1 MKNQLKIQGYSLII
15 NVLLS
20 MLCGIQQ
27 TQIGKNVIVIF
38 GISLL
43 YIAIFCVIKNKK
55 LPLKSIE
62 FFQSLAFGSGIFCL
76 TQFWIISH
84 QHKYEYFFL
93 ILGFIAML
101 TINEEFESSIKKIS
115 IK

>member
-15 NVLLS
+15 DILLL
-20 MLCGIQQ
+20 MLCGMQ
-27 TQIGKNVIVIF
+27 TTQNHKNAILVF
-38 GISLL
+38 AFLLL
-43 YIAIFCVIKNKK
+43 YIAVFCVTENKK

-76 TQFWIISH
+76 TQFWNISH

-93 ILGFIAML
+93 ILGFIAIL
-101 TINEEFESSIKKIS
+101 KINDQFDNEKLKNNIK
-115 IK
+115 